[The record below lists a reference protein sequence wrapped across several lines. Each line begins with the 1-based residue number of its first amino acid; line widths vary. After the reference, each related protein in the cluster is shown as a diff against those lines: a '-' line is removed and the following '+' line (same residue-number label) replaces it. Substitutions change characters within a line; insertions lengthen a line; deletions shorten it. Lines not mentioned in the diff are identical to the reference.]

1 MVGKDAILELHIH
14 FCFFLIL
21 TYILVCTVNS
31 AVQYENA
38 NGYWLINYF
47 FLLFVLFIVF
57 VYWCFCLFE
66 YCLLFF
72 DLFVYLFF
80 VGYMTKTCCRNDIRV
95 SLTVSAWKK
104 NIWFITS
111 LCKLCVPIIIKSTSY
126 IAKSMFYVLS
136 IHDSSHLWSRICC
149 LLYAVGIHVLLC
161 IGSWSWSY
169 DSCIYKYLCNQ
180 CLSPLKLWVRSLLV
194 TRCTRYNTML

>member
-1 MVGKDAILELHIH
+1 MVGKDAILELHIR
-14 FCFFLIL
+14 FWFFLII

-38 NGYWLINYF
+38 NGYWLINFCLVYCFCLLMFLFVWVLFVVFWFVF
-47 FLLFVLFIVF
+47 FLLVI
-57 VYWCFCLFE
+57 WP
-66 YCLLFF
+66 
-72 DLFVYLFF
+72 
-80 VGYMTKTCCRNDIRV
+80 
-95 SLTVSAWKK
+95 KK
-104 NIWFITS
+104 DIWFITS

-126 IAKSMFYVLS
+126 IAKSMFYVLI

-161 IGSWSWSY
+161 IGPWSWSY